1 MATTIH
7 RLTALQV
14 MQAKADCD
22 DGGGLLLR
30 VKPSGAAWAW
40 RFTAPDGRRREMGLG
55 TCPRKSQRAAGESL
69 EQARALVIEARGKLA
84 RGVDPLAE
92 RQQARADARAELT
105 RREDEAKTTRDV
117 EHWTLAR
124 CARDYHARAIEP
136 KKSGKHAAQWIASLE
151 NHVPAALW
159 GAPIVTIT
167 APQVVAAL
175 LAMKPHPRARQFGK
189 ADRLGETRSR
199 VLQRLAAVWDDAIFH
214 ERAASN
220 PAGAAT
226 RRKIAEAAPKRRRGG
241 HRALAYADAPAAM
254 RLLSDAEGSAA
265 LALMFAVLTASRTG
279 EVLGARWCEI
289 DLTAKTWHI
298 PAERMKARRPHD
310 VPLSA
315 QALAVLARARGLD
328 DDLLFPSAAPAA
340 DGQVRALS
348 NMAMLTA
355 LSRLGLRSR
364 TTVHGLARATF
375 STWANDR
382 AIARPD
388 VIEAALAHAEKDKTR
403 AAYCRASFDD
413 ERRAL
418 LQAWGE
424 FLLCEARVIQLPARA
439 A

>member
-1 MATTIH
+1 VQICVKPIAAVH
-7 RLTALQV
+7 
-14 MQAKADCD
+14 CD

-69 EQARALVIEARGKLA
+69 ERTRALVIEARGKLA

-92 RQQARADARAELT
+92 RQQVRADARAELA
-105 RREDEAKTTRDV
+105 RETTEAKATREV

-136 KKSGKHAAQWIASLE
+136 KKSAKHAAQWIASLE
-151 NHVPAALW
+151 NHIPGALW
-159 GAPIVTIT
+159 HAPIVAIT

-220 PAGAAT
+220 PAGAGT

-241 HRALAYADAPAAM
+241 HRALAYADAPAAL

-289 DLTAKTWHI
+289 DLTAKTWRI
-298 PAERMKARRPHD
+298 PAERMKARRTHD
-310 VPLSA
+310 VPLTS
-315 QALAVLARARGLD
+315 QALAVLARARGLA
-328 DDLLFPSAAPAA
+328 DDLVFPSPAA
-340 DGQVRALS
+340 DGKPLS

-375 STWANDR
+375 STWANELG
-382 AIARPD
+382 IARPD

-418 LQAWGE
+418 LQAWGD
-424 FLLCEARVIQLPARA
+424 FLLNEAKVIQLPARA

>member
-55 TCPRKSQRAAGESL
+55 TCPRKSQRSAGESL
-69 EQARALVIEARGKLA
+69 ERTRALVIEARGKLA
-84 RGVDPLAE
+84 RGVDPLTE

-136 KKSGKHAAQWIASLE
+136 KKSAKHAAQWIASLE

-159 GAPIVTIT
+159 GAPIVAIT

-220 PAGAAT
+220 PAGAGT

-241 HRALAYADAPAAM
+241 HRALAYADAPAAL

-289 DLTAKTWHI
+289 DLTAKVWHI
-298 PAERMKARRPHD
+298 PAERMKARRTHD
-310 VPLSA
+310 VPLTS
-315 QALAVLARARGLD
+315 QALAVLARARGLA
-328 DDLLFPSAAPAA
+328 DDLVFPSPAA
-340 DGQVRALS
+340 DGKPLS

-375 STWANDR
+375 STWANELG
-382 AIARPD
+382 IARPD

-418 LQAWGE
+418 LQAWGD
-424 FLLCEARVIQLPARA
+424 FLLNGAKVIQMPARA